1 MDSGKS
7 GLGAMP
13 LFNYLLI
20 MHLDHDLCVITDL
33 QVADIGDLKLLQ
45 EYGVGNALQHMHRN
59 TVQPSTWQQPL
70 TQQHTNEHLH
80 ITCNTSQPSRQQ
92 HRFKTS
98 AHLATLLKLDIS
110 THIHTRI
117 QTFTHP
123 LQHFSLLTTA
133 THMSKH
139 LHVYMYNTS

>member
-45 EYGVGNALQHMHRN
+45 EYGVGNALQHMQRN

-70 TQQHTNEHLH
+70 TQQHKR
-80 ITCNTSQPSRQQ
+80 TSS
-92 HRFKTS
+92 HY
-98 AHLATLLKLDIS
+98 
-110 THIHTRI
+110 
-117 QTFTHP
+117 
-123 LQHFSLLTTA
+123 LQHFSTFKTA
-133 THMSKH
+133 TQ
-139 LHVYMYNTS
+139 V